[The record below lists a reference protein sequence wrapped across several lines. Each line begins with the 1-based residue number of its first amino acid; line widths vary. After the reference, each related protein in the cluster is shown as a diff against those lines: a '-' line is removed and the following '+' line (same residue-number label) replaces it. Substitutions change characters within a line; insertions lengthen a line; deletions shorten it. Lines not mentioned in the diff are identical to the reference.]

1 MEKDNKYYG
10 IIENLIRSHKKFNGY
25 DAILDEII
33 DDVYKH
39 SESVINTVNDEN
51 VVISYLQKIVSVSVI
66 TVPKRLG
73 LHTEIKHRSITNEI
87 LPEKHEER
95 PVVNQVNKDF
105 NKPTEDIKTPTV
117 TDKANVELVDK
128 MINSIASASVT
139 GNISETASNSD
150 TTVFTEDE
158 TEILDSDTDIEPIVE
173 ADVLEILTD
182 NSDQTEED
190 IKRDLDEPSEDNAE
204 NLEPVEELETFETE
218 QTYEA
223 DEIFED
229 NTENLEPVEELDT
242 FETEQTNEA
251 DEIFEDNTENLE
263 PVEELDT
270 FETEQTYEADEI
282 FEDNTENLEPVEEL
296 DTFETEQTNE
306 ADGLFEDNAENLEPV
321 KELETFE
328 TEQTYEADGLFED
341 NTENLEPVEEL
352 ETFETVT
359 DNMFEEETL
368 EPVEETDLAE
378 IEPAAFD
385 LETGDTV
392 GPEEDIIAEDNHLE
406 VDFNDDEMP
415 EEESGLNILSDTQE
429 EGLLD
434 ISDSLDLNEEISL
447 MPTSEIVSEES
458 VEEKKEE
465 LSYKPM
471 DYSLFNYAP
480 EVHTDTDKIKSIEMK
495 LSDLNSQRPELNIM
509 RIFDL
514 KYKQNLP
521 ITKIAE
527 ELNIDKQDVISALDE
542 IIELI

>member
-105 NKPTEDIKTPTV
+105 NKPTEDIKTPT
-117 TDKANVELVDK
+117 DKANVELVDK

-158 TEILDSDTDIEPIVE
+158 TEILDSDSDIEPIVE

-190 IKRDLDEPSEDNAE
+190 IKRDLDEHSEDNAE
-204 NLEPVEELETFETE
+204 NLEPVEELDTFETE

-229 NTENLEPVEELDT
+229 NAENLEPVEELDT
-242 FETEQTNEA
+242 LETEQTYEA
-251 DEIFEDNTENLE
+251 DGLFEDNTENLE
-263 PVEELDT
+263 PVEEIDT

-296 DTFETEQTNE
+296 KTLETEQTYE
-306 ADGLFEDNAENLEPV
+306 ADEIFEDNTENLEPV
-321 KELETFE
+321 EELETLE

-406 VDFNDDEMP
+406 VDFNDEMP
-415 EEESGLNILSDTQE
+415 EESGLNILSDTQE

>member
-105 NKPTEDIKTPTV
+105 NKPTEDIKTPT
-117 TDKANVELVDK
+117 DKANVELVDK

-158 TEILDSDTDIEPIVE
+158 TEILDSDSDIEPIVE

-190 IKRDLDEPSEDNAE
+190 IKRDLDEHSEDNA
-204 NLEPVEELETFETE
+204 
-218 QTYEA
+218 
-223 DEIFED
+223 
-229 NTENLEPVEELDT
+229 
-242 FETEQTNEA
+242 
-251 DEIFEDNTENLE
+251 ENLE

-282 FEDNTENLEPVEEL
+282 SEDNAENLEPVEEL
-296 DTFETEQTNE
+296 DT
-306 ADGLFEDNAENLEPV
+306 L
-321 KELETFE
+321 E

-406 VDFNDDEMP
+406 VDFNDEMP
-415 EEESGLNILSDTQE
+415 EESGLNILSDTQE

>member
-158 TEILDSDTDIEPIVE
+158 TEILDSGADIEPIVE

-190 IKRDLDEPSEDNAE
+190 IKRDLDEHSEDNAENLEPVEELDTFETEQTYEADEIFEDNAE

-229 NTENLEPVEELDT
+229 N
-242 FETEQTNEA
+242 A
-251 DEIFEDNTENLE
+251 
-263 PVEELDT
+263 
-270 FETEQTYEADEI
+270 
-282 FEDNTENLEPVEEL
+282 
-296 DTFETEQTNE
+296 
-306 ADGLFEDNAENLEPV
+306 
-321 KELETFE
+321 
-328 TEQTYEADGLFED
+328 
-341 NTENLEPVEEL
+341 ENLEPVEEL

-406 VDFNDDEMP
+406 VDFNDEMP
-415 EEESGLNILSDTQE
+415 EESGLNILSDTQE

>member
-158 TEILDSDTDIEPIVE
+158 TEILDSGADIEPIVE

-190 IKRDLDEPSEDNAE
+190 IKRDLDEHSEDNAENLEPVEELDTFETEQTYEADEIFEDNAENLEPVDELESFETEQTYEADEIFEDNTE

-229 NTENLEPVEELDT
+229 N
-242 FETEQTNEA
+242 A
-251 DEIFEDNTENLE
+251 
-263 PVEELDT
+263 
-270 FETEQTYEADEI
+270 
-282 FEDNTENLEPVEEL
+282 
-296 DTFETEQTNE
+296 
-306 ADGLFEDNAENLEPV
+306 
-321 KELETFE
+321 
-328 TEQTYEADGLFED
+328 
-341 NTENLEPVEEL
+341 ENLEPVEEL
-352 ETFETVT
+352 ETFET
-359 DNMFEEETL
+359 ETTN
-368 EPVEETDLAE
+368 VA
-378 IEPAAFD
+378 
-385 LETGDTV
+385 
-392 GPEEDIIAEDNHLE
+392 
-406 VDFNDDEMP
+406 
-415 EEESGLNILSDTQE
+415 
-429 EGLLD
+429 
-434 ISDSLDLNEEISL
+434 
-447 MPTSEIVSEES
+447 
-458 VEEKKEE
+458 
-465 LSYKPM
+465 
-471 DYSLFNYAP
+471 
-480 EVHTDTDKIKSIEMK
+480 
-495 LSDLNSQRPELNIM
+495 
-509 RIFDL
+509 
-514 KYKQNLP
+514 
-521 ITKIAE
+521 
-527 ELNIDKQDVISALDE
+527 DE
-542 IIELI
+542 II

>member
-105 NKPTEDIKTPTV
+105 NKPTEDIKTPT
-117 TDKANVELVDK
+117 DKANVELVDK

-158 TEILDSDTDIEPIVE
+158 TEILDSDSDIEPIVE

-190 IKRDLDEPSEDNAE
+190 IKRDLDEHSEDNA
-204 NLEPVEELETFETE
+204 
-218 QTYEA
+218 
-223 DEIFED
+223 
-229 NTENLEPVEELDT
+229 ENLEPVEELDT
-242 FETEQTNEA
+242 FETEQTYEA
-251 DEIFEDNTENLE
+251 DEISEDNAENLEPVEELDTLETEQTYEADGLFEDNTENLE
-263 PVEELDT
+263 PVEEIDT

-296 DTFETEQTNE
+296 KTLETEQTYE
-306 ADGLFEDNAENLEPV
+306 ADEIFEDNTENLEPV
-321 KELETFE
+321 EELETLE

-406 VDFNDDEMP
+406 VDFNDEMP
-415 EEESGLNILSDTQE
+415 EESGLNILSDTQE

>member
-204 NLEPVEELETFETE
+204 NLEPVEELE
-218 QTYEA
+218 
-223 DEIFED
+223 
-229 NTENLEPVEELDT
+229 
-242 FETEQTNEA
+242 
-251 DEIFEDNTENLE
+251 
-263 PVEELDT
+263 T

>member
-1 MEKDNKYYG
+1 M
-10 IIENLIRSHKKFNGY
+10 
-25 DAILDEII
+25 
-33 DDVYKH
+33 
-39 SESVINTVNDEN
+39 
-51 VVISYLQKIVSVSVI
+51 
-66 TVPKRLG
+66 
-73 LHTEIKHRSITNEI
+73 
-87 LPEKHEER
+87 
-95 PVVNQVNKDF
+95 
-105 NKPTEDIKTPTV
+105 
-117 TDKANVELVDK
+117 
-128 MINSIASASVT
+128 
-139 GNISETASNSD
+139 
-150 TTVFTEDE
+150 
-158 TEILDSDTDIEPIVE
+158 
-173 ADVLEILTD
+173 
-182 NSDQTEED
+182 
-190 IKRDLDEPSEDNAE
+190 
-204 NLEPVEELETFETE
+204 
-218 QTYEA
+218 
-223 DEIFED
+223 
-229 NTENLEPVEELDT
+229 
-242 FETEQTNEA
+242 
-251 DEIFEDNTENLE
+251 
-263 PVEELDT
+263 
-270 FETEQTYEADEI
+270 
-282 FEDNTENLEPVEEL
+282 
-296 DTFETEQTNE
+296 
-306 ADGLFEDNAENLEPV
+306 
-321 KELETFE
+321 
-328 TEQTYEADGLFED
+328 FED

>member
-73 LHTEIKHRSITNEI
+73 LHTEIKHAKITAEPKEI
-87 LPEKHEER
+87 IQPVEVPVAVENADLNDNNIQPQ
-95 PVVNQVNKDF
+95 PVV
-105 NKPTEDIKTPTV
+105 EDV
-117 TDKANVELVDK
+117 QKANIEFVDK

-158 TEILDSDTDIEPIVE
+158 TEILDSDSDIEPIVE

-190 IKRDLDEPSEDNAE
+190 IKRDLDEHSEDNA
-204 NLEPVEELETFETE
+204 
-218 QTYEA
+218 
-223 DEIFED
+223 
-229 NTENLEPVEELDT
+229 ENLEPVEELDT
-242 FETEQTNEA
+242 FETEQTYEA
-251 DEIFEDNTENLE
+251 DEISEDNAENLEPVEELDTLETEQTYEADGLFEDNTENLE
-263 PVEELDT
+263 PVEEIDT

-296 DTFETEQTNE
+296 KTLETEQTYE
-306 ADGLFEDNAENLEPV
+306 ADEIFEDNTENLEPV
-321 KELETFE
+321 EELETLE

-406 VDFNDDEMP
+406 VDFNDEMP
-415 EEESGLNILSDTQE
+415 EESGLNILSDTQE

>member
-158 TEILDSDTDIEPIVE
+158 TEILDSGADIEPIVE

-190 IKRDLDEPSEDNAE
+190 IKRDLDEHSEDNAENLEPVEELDTFETEQTYEADEIFEDNAENLEPVDELESFETEQTYEADEIFEDNTENLEPVEELETFETEQTYEADEIFEDNAE

-229 NTENLEPVEELDT
+229 N
-242 FETEQTNEA
+242 A
-251 DEIFEDNTENLE
+251 
-263 PVEELDT
+263 
-270 FETEQTYEADEI
+270 
-282 FEDNTENLEPVEEL
+282 
-296 DTFETEQTNE
+296 
-306 ADGLFEDNAENLEPV
+306 
-321 KELETFE
+321 
-328 TEQTYEADGLFED
+328 
-341 NTENLEPVEEL
+341 ENLEPVEEL

-406 VDFNDDEMP
+406 VDFNDEMP
-415 EEESGLNILSDTQE
+415 EESGLNILSDTQE